1 LRQRQTGEIHPISKQ
16 VKIYRPKKCSV
27 PLSLCPSVPLSLCP
41 SVSGSTFNALGQ
53 ATHRTGLDPDGAGP
67 ELAPV
72 TQFQYDALGNLISQ
86 TDPLGNVN
94 TFVYDS
100 LNKRT
105 STTDALSGTTAFTFN
120 DSGDLLSLTDP
131 ENNTS
136 SWTYDAIGRMT
147 SDTNER
153 GDARSFQYDAVGNLT
168 RQTDRNGRIIQ
179 FAYDNLH
186 QMNEESWYDGTTLLE
201 TRDFRYDQAGRM
213 TSVNS
218 NELVLTFDYDDL
230 DRRTRVIHDYLTLTA
245 MPYLTTLSE
254 FDLNDRRT
262 QVSTI
267 LTMTADSVTDYSYD
281 ALDRMIG
288 IQQTGVTG
296 GNAVADK
303 RIDLAYNAA
312 NQFSTI
318 SRYEDLTAT
327 TLVAASDYSLD
338 NAGRLTGLTHSQP
351 GSVLADYGWT
361 FDTGGRLTQSTSLTN
376 GIVDYTHD
384 DTHQLTAA
392 TYTTTAGQTTP
403 PANESYTFDANRNRD
418 DASTSIGT
426 DNRLLSDGT
435 YQYQYDA
442 EGNRTKKTHI
452 ASGEET
458 TYAWDFHN
466 NLIEVTEKD
475 AAGVTVK
482 TVRYGYDGLDHKI
495 WKEVTDALGTR
506 TEVYAYDGPRGENGR
521 AGDSMILRFDGA
533 GEITNR
539 YLHGPAVDQILAD
552 EQVTSASTAGNVLWP
567 LTDHLATVRDVAEHD
582 TVTGITT
589 IANHIVY
596 DSFGNRISETN
607 AAVDTLFGYTG
618 REWDSDIDLQHNRA
632 RWYDPAT
639 GNWISKDPI
648 GFAAGDANL
657 YRYVGNG
664 PATKFDPS
672 GLWWWDDDWIE
683 LGLGGLLGFQGQN
696 VLEGA
701 GTSIVENPGR
711 DVLDAMSYVDPT
723 PLSGG
728 VNSVLTGAI
737 EGENPWVIAGNVG
750 LEFLPGP
757 SPNKGC
763 RVVGAIDD
771 VPMKNV
777 FTNTDVPVNLGRPP
791 GPGTSGGFEGTHVTT
806 ENLSDPSVL
815 PTFATNTIPGN
826 IKPLASEIEVPGSAL
841 RPDPTMGNH
850 GTYWIPPNT
859 PVASVVNEWNVIIND
874 NVMPNTI
881 DIKPRP

>member
-1 LRQRQTGEIHPISKQ
+1 
-16 VKIYRPKKCSV
+16 
-27 PLSLCPSVPLSLCP
+27 
-41 SVSGSTFNALGQ
+41 
-53 ATHRTGLDPDGAGP
+53 
-67 ELAPV
+67 
-72 TQFQYDALGNLISQ
+72 
-86 TDPLGNVN
+86 
-94 TFVYDS
+94 
-100 LNKRT
+100 
-105 STTDALSGTTAFTFN
+105 
-120 DSGDLLSLTDP
+120 
-131 ENNTS
+131 
-136 SWTYDAIGRMT
+136 
-147 SDTNER
+147 
-153 GDARSFQYDAVGNLT
+153 
-168 RQTDRNGRIIQ
+168 
-179 FAYDNLH
+179 
-186 QMNEESWYDGTTLLE
+186 MNEESWFDGGALLE

-218 NELVLTFDYDDL
+218 NELILTFDYDDL
-230 DRRTRVIHDYLTLTA
+230 DRRTRVIHDYLSLTA

-262 QVSTI
+262 QVSTL
-267 LTMTADSVTDYSYD
+267 LTMTADSVTNYSYD
-281 ALDRMIG
+281 ALDRMTG

-303 RIDLAYNAA
+303 RIEFAYNAA

-327 TLVAASDYSLD
+327 SLVAASDYTFD
-338 NAGRLTGLTHSQP
+338 HAGRLTGLTHSQP
-351 GSVLADYGWT
+351 GNVLADYGWT
-361 FDTGGRLTQSTSLTN
+361 FDTGGRLTQSTSLTG

-403 PANESYTFDANRNRD
+403 PANESYTFDANGNRD

-435 YQYQYDA
+435 YQYQCDA
-442 EGNRTKKTHI
+442 EGNRTQNAHI

-466 NLIEVTEKD
+466 NLIEVTEKN
-475 AAGVTVK
+475 AAGVTLK

-506 TEVYAYDGPRGENGR
+506 TEVYAYDGLRGENGR
-521 AGDSMILRFDGA
+521 AGDSMILRFDGS

-657 YRYVGNG
+657 YRYVRNE
-664 PATKFDPS
+664 ATMRVDPS
-672 GLWWWDDDWIE
+672 GLFDIFLGVEGELVAIVGVAVSAGVVVDWDTPMESGIY
-683 LGLGGLLGFQGQN
+683 F
-696 VLEGA
+696 
-701 GTSIVENPGR
+701 GTGPAYGI
-711 DVLDAMSYVDPT
+711 
-723 PLSGG
+723 SGG
-728 VNSVLTGAI
+728 AAFTTGFMSTDI
-737 EGENPWVIAGNVG
+737 EGEATSLDINAEIGGISGMMDPSSSGHGGA
-750 LEFLPGP
+750 LPY
-757 SPNKGC
+757 
-763 RVVGAIDD
+763 
-771 VPMKNV
+771 
-777 FTNTDVPVNLGRPP
+777 
-791 GPGTSGGFEGTHVTT
+791 GPGLGVCVSKETTVT
-806 ENLSDPSVL
+806 
-815 PTFATNTIPGN
+815 ATVQDAVGYIKTIWPF
-826 IKPLASEIEVPGSAL
+826 
-841 RPDPTMGNH
+841 
-850 GTYWIPPNT
+850 
-859 PVASVVNEWNVIIND
+859 
-874 NVMPNTI
+874 
-881 DIKPRP
+881 